1 MNNTTILAS
10 NGPTLSLV
18 KGTQLSKKRKRLP
31 FHEVED
37 DMVRSDLVNR
47 RTVRLATTASAVST
61 TMNKPQTAC
70 DLNNNPSAVQAQGV
84 VAAAE
89 GLIIERPLS
98 EPNVI
103 ELGFTTT
110 CNHPPDSVNEVSRP
124 PKRKPKT
131 IQSILNFSRTSHEVT
146 VIDSDDDDRP
156 SSTTTPSMASIAV
169 VENAG
174 EATVIAASEVSNGA
188 YCTPK
193 QSLFSQRVKNIR
205 DVVGQDMAKSAT
217 PPLATESQEESN
229 TSNSK
234 SLSHT
239 VTEEVATP
247 DSGVILNPAI
257 LAENRSTVSK
267 GDTPNQE
274 ITSETARGTLSGT
287 DTTIALLS
295 PGAKPANLP
304 NGVTKSQTS
313 ETGSPLDTIIS
324 DTAPVGGDLDSSD
337 IKGIGKSEVDIS
349 ASQILNDMVP
359 CGIFHVKGEIPE
371 TKQLDLGNRLPPI
384 ANIIGDCRLES
395 VAGSAPSQYHQ
406 SLAELVVDPNLP
418 GVRGQVVRKFIELE
432 DKYARTLRQ
441 QGRSPIRQKYLDLLL
456 C

>member
-1 MNNTTILAS
+1 M
-10 NGPTLSLV
+10 LSLA

-61 TMNKPQTAC
+61 TTNKPQTVC

-89 GLIIERPLS
+89 GLILERPLS
-98 EPNVI
+98 EPTVF
-103 ELGFTTT
+103 ELDFTTT
-110 CNHPPDSVNEVSRP
+110 CNHPSDSASEVSRP

-156 SSTTTPSMASIAV
+156 SSTTTPSMPSIAV

-205 DVVGQDMAKSAT
+205 DVVGQDMTKSAT
-217 PPLATESQEESN
+217 PLAIELREESN

-239 VTEEVATP
+239 ITEEVAAP
-247 DSGVILNPAI
+247 DPGVIPNSVI
-257 LAENRSTVSK
+257 SAENRSTVSK

-274 ITSETARGTLSGT
+274 STSETARDTISGI
-287 DTTIALLS
+287 DTPIALLS
-295 PGAKPANLP
+295 PSAIPAYLP
-304 NGVTKSQTS
+304 NGVPKTQTS
-313 ETGSPLDTIIS
+313 ETEGPLDTIIS
-324 DTAPVGGDLDSSD
+324 DTTPVGVDLHRSD
-337 IKGIGKSEVDIS
+337 MEDIGKPKVDIS

-359 CGIFHVKGEIPE
+359 CGIFHVKGEISE
-371 TKQLDLGNRLPPI
+371 TKQPDLGNRLPPI

-406 SLAELVVDPNLP
+406 PLAELVVDPNLP

-441 QGRSPIRQKYLDLLL
+441 QGRSLIRQKYLDLLS